1 MKNCL
6 KCNHNLN
13 TITVFSSIE
22 GITTHLA
29 NIDTRTNRIYTTK
42 EGYELIGTDS
52 FKVNHKVEWFD
63 MDVDSNQAPYRKF
76 PVSVSFGK
84 HELLDVVAMCSRE
97 LVF

>member
-13 TITVFSSIE
+13 IVTVFSSIE

-42 EGYELIGTDS
+42 EGYELIADDA
-52 FKVNHKVEWFD
+52 FKVNHSIAWFD
-63 MDVDSNQAPYRKF
+63 MEVESNQAPYRKF
-76 PVSVSFGK
+76 PVSVSFDK
-84 HELLDVVAMCSRE
+84 WELTDVFAMCSRE